1 MSENIKLILLILLT
15 FAAFL
20 ISRRFAGWRISKAAI
35 FIIQDLKAKQAFD
48 PGSAVELPYCVKRM
62 FRFGLKDYRPLAM
75 EQLVKL
81 DVVRVL
87 EGGKYYLREG
97 YERGEAQDST
107 KA

>member
-1 MSENIKLILLILLT
+1 MSENVKLILLILLT

-20 ISRRFAGWRISKAAI
+20 VSRRFAGWRVSKAAGY
-35 FIIQDLKAKQAFD
+35 IIQDLKAKRAFD

-62 FRFGLKDYRPLAM
+62 FRFGLKDYRPMAM

-87 EGGKYYLREG
+87 SGGKYYLREG
-97 YERGEAQDST
+97 FEQGETQDSA
-107 KA
+107 KS